1 MWKILNELGI
11 PNHLTCLLRNLY
23 AVVVINIVEMKA
35 ESQVARVRESQYCNC
50 MGLPEIV
57 GFC

>member
-11 PNHLTCLLRNLY
+11 LNHLTCLLRNLY

-35 ESQVARVRESQYCNC
+35 ESQVA
-50 MGLPEIV
+50 
-57 GFC
+57 